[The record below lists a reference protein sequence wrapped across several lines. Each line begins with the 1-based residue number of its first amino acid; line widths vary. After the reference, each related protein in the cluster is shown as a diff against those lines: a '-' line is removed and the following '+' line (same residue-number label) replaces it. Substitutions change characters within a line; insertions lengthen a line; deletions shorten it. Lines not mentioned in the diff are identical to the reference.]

1 MPSARRTG
9 VGGTVDAFNFIR
21 RVAFP
26 STPVVVSIFA
36 AIAIASAGV
45 SLLVAGENFVQTLVF
60 AGAVFLLP
68 GLAGELV
75 NSALLLRK
83 DRILDFRRLMGVE
96 VISILPMGAILL
108 LFSISSALL
117 GVTRLWEDGF
127 LIGLTVSLPV
137 RFLTPMA
144 MSSMNSWRQLSAG
157 LPTALITTIIF
168 LMLSQFLS
176 SRPSPTV
183 LQVGVLLASRL
194 GLSPAGVSR
203 MIL

>member
-1 MPSARRTG
+1 MPSAPKTG

-26 STPVVVSIFA
+26 STPVVISIFA

-45 SLLVAGENFVQTLVF
+45 SLLVAGENLVQTLVF
-60 AGAVFLLP
+60 ASAVFLLP

-108 LFSISSALL
+108 LFSIIGALL
-117 GVTRLWEDGF
+117 GMTRLWEDGF
-127 LIGLTVSLPV
+127 LIGLAVSLPL

-144 MSSMNSWRQLSAG
+144 MSSMSSWRKLSAG
-157 LPTALITTIIF
+157 LPPALVPTIIF
-168 LMLSQFLS
+168 LVLFSFFS
-176 SRPSPTV
+176 SRSSPTRNS
-183 LQVGVLLASRL
+183 VGVLGASRL
-194 GLSPAGVSR
+194 LPSGAG
-203 MIL
+203 IF

>member
-1 MPSARRTG
+1 MPSAPKTG

-26 STPVVVSIFA
+26 STPVVISIFA

-45 SLLVAGENFVQTLVF
+45 SLLVAGENLVQTLVF
-60 AGAVFLLP
+60 ASAVFLLP

-108 LFSISSALL
+108 LFSIIGALL
-117 GVTRLWEDGF
+117 AMTRLWEDGF
-127 LIGLTVSLPV
+127 LIALAVSVPPRSLTLLAVVSL
-137 RFLTPMA
+137 RSSSNRLT
-144 MSSMNSWRQLSAG
+144 
-157 LPTALITTIIF
+157 
-168 LMLSQFLS
+168 
-176 SRPSPTV
+176 
-183 LQVGVLLASRL
+183 SRL
-194 GLSPAGVSR
+194 PS
-203 MIL
+203 